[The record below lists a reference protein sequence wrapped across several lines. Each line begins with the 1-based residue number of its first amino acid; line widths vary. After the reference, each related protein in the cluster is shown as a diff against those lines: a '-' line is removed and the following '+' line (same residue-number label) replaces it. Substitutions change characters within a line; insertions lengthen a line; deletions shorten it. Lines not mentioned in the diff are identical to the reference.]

1 MIELIKI
8 KYFNRFC
15 NWIDLPSC
23 LYIVGAVVWSS
34 LIALYRVLFVRAQ
47 NWMRDRIGKRKL
59 FKVMLVIGIVLILIF
74 SFLLAIFD
82 SKNTTERM
90 CFHYSIDDVNIIMDY
105 NVSITVCRPKLNKK
119 SFSVIL
125 WHPSHSLQNNAG

>member
-1 MIELIKI
+1 MFDDCMVVIFIQIKLRLIYRSFNMIEVK
-8 KYFNRFC
+8 KVKPFNRFC

-47 NWMRDRIGKRKL
+47 N
-59 FKVMLVIGIVLILIF
+59 
-74 SFLLAIFD
+74 LAIFD

-105 NVSITVCRPKLNKK
+105 NVSIL
-119 SFSVIL
+119 
-125 WHPSHSLQNNAG
+125 